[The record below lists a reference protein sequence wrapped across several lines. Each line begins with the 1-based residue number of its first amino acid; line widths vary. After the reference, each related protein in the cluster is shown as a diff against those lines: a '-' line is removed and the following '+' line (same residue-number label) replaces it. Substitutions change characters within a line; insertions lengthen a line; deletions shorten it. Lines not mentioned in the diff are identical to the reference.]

1 MTPEVISQNCGQ
13 GQHTKEDICQDLVGG
28 GGEGSLARA
37 LGSTEQFSGE
47 PTQQWVMWLL
57 NFLVLG
63 TDNNAL
69 NCKSVKRC

>member
-1 MTPEVISQNCGQ
+1 MDKDNTQKRTSAK
-13 GQHTKEDICQDLVGG
+13 TLSGG